1 MDKMK
6 NSGMSE
12 TMQTLTR
19 KSACVMLS
27 LLLLLSAVL
36 PVKAAAETA
45 SAKVVRVGSFED
57 TFNYVNEK
65 GARKGYGYE
74 LLETL
79 SGYTGWQFEYV
90 TCDWSD
96 CFEKLKNGEVDIIG
110 GISYTED
117 RTQEML
123 FSDESMGVEKYYLYA
138 DLSRADISASDFK
151 TLNGKKIG
159 VLMGTEPEVMLAEWE
174 EKYGL
179 KTEHVN
185 ISNNE
190 DVKQKLANHEIDCF
204 VSLEESFW
212 AERGISTIT
221 RVGESGIY
229 YAINKNRPDIKEEL
243 DDAMRALDEAV
254 PFYTADL
261 YKRYFSMDYTPILTG
276 EEKAWL
282 RKHGAIRMGFLASD
296 SGVSTYDPATGEFTG
311 VITDYI
317 QFAADCLGNQELEF
331 QLVGYDSKEA
341 ELDALKSGEIDM
353 IFHCDQN
360 PNLAE
365 EYHFAC
371 TNTTW
376 TSNLMAVTNKQH
388 FNENNVNRIVVPQ
401 NKLSLKKYLA
411 FYYPQ
416 WEIVDCDTQ
425 EDAARLVKD
434 GQADCFVTGISSEN
448 KYSKKYS
455 FYSVPLVNP
464 VRSCFAVNS
473 GNRSLL
479 SILNKTIKA
488 MPVNMLAG
496 ALAMY
501 KSSARKVTLSDFI
514 RDNFFKVMLISS
526 IAVAVVLLTIL
537 MLLQKA
543 RKAEAAARKAASDTQ
558 ELNAKLQVAVE
569 KAESANRAKSTF
581 LSNMSHDIRTPM
593 NAIIGFTTL
602 ALSNIDDT
610 DRVKDYLGKTLASSN
625 HLLSLINDVLD
636 MSRIE
641 SGKIHLEEVEVNLS
655 DVLHDLKTIVSGQI
669 YAKQLELYMDAM
681 DVTDEDVYCDKT
693 RLNQILL
700 NLLSNAIKFTP
711 AGGTV
716 SVRVRQL
723 AGKVRGC
730 GQYEFRIKDNGIG
743 MSQEFAQKIFE
754 PFERERTSTVSRIQG
769 TGLGMAITK
778 NIVDMMGGTI
788 EVQTAQGKGTEFTV
802 CVPMRAQ
809 TEQRP
814 VEKITELEGLKALV
828 VDDDFNTC
836 DSVTK
841 MLVKVGMRAEWTLS
855 GKEAVLRARQSIEM
869 SDVYH
874 AYIIDWRL
882 PDMNGIEVT
891 RQIRSLHDDTPIIIL
906 TAYDWSD
913 IEVEAKAAGVTAF
926 CAKPM
931 FMSDLRETLMS
942 ALGQKP
948 ADAVQR
954 LLPEKNADFKGKHI
968 LLVEDNELNREI
980 AQEILR
986 EYGFLVDSA
995 ENGAV
1000 AVEKVSTTAPGSYD
1014 LVLMDVQMPIMDGYT
1029 ATRKIRARRPK
1040 PLKSLRRHH
1049 GAGGRLGTQRRRV
1062 GHHPPLQTLRKAQL
1076 QPCGGRR
1083 QPHEAHE
1090 HCHEAAVL
1098 SAVPAGLY

>member
-79 SGYTGWQFEYV
+79 SGYAGWQFEYV

-96 CFEKLKNGEVDIIG
+96 CFEKLKNGEIDIIG

-123 FSDESMGVEKYYLYA
+123 FSDEPMGVEKYYLYA

-296 SGVSTYDPATGEFTG
+296 SGVSTFDPATGEFTG

-388 FNENNVNRIVVPQ
+388 FNENNVNRIAVPQ

-514 RDNFFKVMLISS
+514 KDNFFKVMLISS

-754 PFERERTSTVSRIQG
+754 PFERERTSTVSGIQG

-931 FMSDLRETLMS
+931 FMSDLRETLMN
-942 ALGQKP
+942 AIGQTQT
-948 ADAVQR
+948 DAAQE
-954 LLPEKNADFKGKHI
+954 LLPEKNTNFKGRHI

-980 AQEILR
+980 AQEILC
-986 EYGFLVDSA
+986 EYGFRVDTA

-1000 AVEKVSTTAPGSYD
+1000 AVEKVSTAAPGSYD
-1014 LVLMDVQMPIMDGYT
+1014 LVLMDVQMPVMDGYT
-1029 ATRKIRARRPK
+1029 ATRKIRALDDPARAKLPILAMTANAFDEDRRNAMESGMNGFLSK
-1040 PLKSLRRHH
+1040 PIVIGDLVQELHKIL
-1049 GAGGRLGTQRRRV
+1049 
-1062 GHHPPLQTLRKAQL
+1062 
-1076 QPCGGRR
+1076 
-1083 QPHEAHE
+1083 
-1090 HCHEAAVL
+1090 
-1098 SAVPAGLY
+1098 

>member
-45 SAKVVRVGSFED
+45 PAKVVRVGSFED

-90 TCDWSD
+90 TCDWSN
-96 CFEKLKNGEVDIIG
+96 CFEKLKNGEIDIMG

-117 RTQEML
+117 RTEEML
-123 FSDESMGVEKYYLYA
+123 FSNEPMGEEKYYLYA

-159 VLMGTEPEVMLAEWE
+159 VLMGTEPEVMLTEWE

-179 KTEHVN
+179 ETEHVN

-282 RKHGAIRMGFLASD
+282 KEHGAIKMGFLTSD
-296 SGVSTYDPATGEFTG
+296 SGVSTFDPATGEFTG

-353 IFHCDQN
+353 IFHFDQS

-388 FNENNVNRIVVPQ
+388 FNENNVNRIAVPQ

-425 EDAARLVKD
+425 EDAAKLVKD
-434 GQADCFVTGISSEN
+434 GQADCFVTWISSEN

-455 FYSVPLVNP
+455 FYSVPLLNP
-464 VRSCFAVNS
+464 VKSCFAVNS

-514 RDNFFKVMLISS
+514 KDNFFMALLVSS
-526 IAVAVVLLTIL
+526 IAVAAILLTIL
-537 MLLQKA
+537 KLLRKA
-543 RKAEAAARKAASDTQ
+543 RKAEAAARKAANDTQ
-558 ELNAKLQVAVE
+558 KLNAKLQVAVE
-569 KAESANRAKSTF
+569 NAESANHAKSTF
-581 LSNMSHDIRTPM
+581 LFNMSHDIRTPM
-593 NAIIGFTTL
+593 NAIIGY
-602 ALSNIDDT
+602 AD
-610 DRVKDYLGKTLASSN
+610 LASR
-625 HLLSLINDVLD
+625 HLDDPAKLKNYMENIQVCGQNLLMLLNNVLD
-636 MSRIE
+636 LARIE
-641 SGKIHLEEVEVNLS
+641 NDKTEMEYSVS
-655 DVLHDLKTIVSGQI
+655 DIEKDFRNCVAMFRNQADSKGQTLTVTTQLQYPYI
-669 YAKQLELYMDAM
+669 YADIPHLTEIC
-681 DVTDEDVYCDKT
+681 T
-693 RLNQILL
+693 
-700 NLLSNAIKFTP
+700 NLVSNAVKYTG
-711 AGGTV
+711 AGGTIRCNV
-716 SVRVRQL
+716 TQKP
-723 AGKVRGC
+723 GKKEGWCDTVVTVA
-730 GQYEFRIKDNGIG
+730 DNGIG
-743 MSQEFAQKIFE
+743 MSQEFQKHIFE
-754 PFERERTSTVSRIQG
+754 PFERERTSTVSKVEGSGIG
-769 TGLGMAITK
+769 MGIVKKLVGL
-778 NIVDMMGGTI
+778 MGGT
-788 EVQTAQGKGTEFTV
+788 
-802 CVPMRAQ
+802 
-809 TEQRP
+809 
-814 VEKITELEGLKALV
+814 
-828 VDDDFNTC
+828 
-836 DSVTK
+836 
-841 MLVKVGMRAEWTLS
+841 
-855 GKEAVLRARQSIEM
+855 
-869 SDVYH
+869 
-874 AYIIDWRL
+874 
-882 PDMNGIEVT
+882 
-891 RQIRSLHDDTPIIIL
+891 
-906 TAYDWSD
+906 
-913 IEVEAKAAGVTAF
+913 
-926 CAKPM
+926 
-931 FMSDLRETLMS
+931 
-942 ALGQKP
+942 
-948 ADAVQR
+948 
-954 LLPEKNADFKGKHI
+954 
-968 LLVEDNELNREI
+968 
-980 AQEILR
+980 
-986 EYGFLVDSA
+986 
-995 ENGAV
+995 V
-1000 AVEKVSTTAPGSYD
+1000 AVESKIGVGSKFTVTIPCRIASEDETQAKRETNPSDQKCLCGTRILLTEDND
-1014 LVLMDVQMPIMDGYT
+1014 LNAEIAVELLQEEGCTVDRAKDGVECVDMLEKAANGTYQLILMDIQMPVMNGYD
-1029 ATRKIRARRPK
+1029 AARKIRGLDDPQKANIPIIAMTANAFTEDRQVALDAGMNDHIAK
-1040 PLKSLRRHH
+1040 PINMNVL
-1049 GAGGRLGTQRRRV
+1049 V
-1062 GHHPPLQTLRKAQL
+1062 PTLRKYL
-1076 QPCGGRR
+1076 
-1083 QPHEAHE
+1083 
-1090 HCHEAAVL
+1090 
-1098 SAVPAGLY
+1098 

>member
-96 CFEKLKNGEVDIIG
+96 CFEKLKNGEIDIIG

-123 FSDESMGVEKYYLYA
+123 FSDEPMGVEKYYLYA
-138 DLSRADISASDFK
+138 DLLRADISASDFK

-243 DDAMRALDEAV
+243 DDAMHALDEAV

-296 SGVSTYDPATGEFTG
+296 SGVSTFDPATGEFTG

-388 FNENNVNRIVVPQ
+388 FNENNVNRIAVPQ

-514 RDNFFKVMLISS
+514 KDNFFKVMLISS

-778 NIVDMMGGTI
+778 NIVDIMGGTI

-814 VEKITELEGLKALV
+814 MEKITELEGLKALV

-855 GKEAVLRARQSIEM
+855 GKEAVLRARQALEM

-926 CAKPM
+926 CSKPM

-942 ALGQKP
+942 ALGQKS
-948 ADAVQR
+948 ADAVQG

-1000 AVEKVSTTAPGSYD
+1000 AVEKVSTAAPGSYD

-1029 ATRKIRARRPK
+1029 ATRKIRALDDPARAKLPILAMTANAFDEDRRNALESGMNGFLSK
-1040 PLKSLRRHH
+1040 PIVIDDLV
-1049 GAGGRLGTQRRRV
+1049 QE
-1062 GHHPPLQTLRKAQL
+1062 LRKIL
-1076 QPCGGRR
+1076 
-1083 QPHEAHE
+1083 
-1090 HCHEAAVL
+1090 
-1098 SAVPAGLY
+1098 

>member
-74 LLETL
+74 LLQTL

-96 CFEKLKNGEVDIIG
+96 CFEKLKNGEIDIIG

-123 FSDESMGVEKYYLYA
+123 FSDEPMGVEKYYLYA

-296 SGVSTYDPATGEFTG
+296 SGVSTFDPATGEFTG

-388 FNENNVNRIVVPQ
+388 FNENNVNRIAVPQ

-425 EDAARLVKD
+425 EDAARLVET
-434 GQADCFVTGISSEN
+434 GQADCFVTGISSEEN
-448 KYSKKYS
+448 YSKKYG
-455 FYSVPLVNP
+455 FYSVPLLNP

-514 RDNFFKVMLISS
+514 KDNFFKVMLISS

-723 AGKVRGC
+723 AGKVHGC

-788 EVQTAQGKGTEFTV
+788 EVQTAQGKGTEFIIR
-802 CVPMRAQ
+802 VPLRVQA
-809 TEQRP
+809 EHRP

-1000 AVEKVSTTAPGSYD
+1000 AVEKVSTAAPGSYD

-1029 ATRKIRARRPK
+1029 ATRKIRALDDPARAKLPILAMTANAFDEDRRNALESGMNGFLSK
-1040 PLKSLRRHH
+1040 PIVIDDLVQELHKIL
-1049 GAGGRLGTQRRRV
+1049 
-1062 GHHPPLQTLRKAQL
+1062 
-1076 QPCGGRR
+1076 
-1083 QPHEAHE
+1083 
-1090 HCHEAAVL
+1090 
-1098 SAVPAGLY
+1098 

>member
-1 MDKMK
+1 
-6 NSGMSE
+6 
-12 TMQTLTR
+12 MQTLTR

-96 CFEKLKNGEVDIIG
+96 CFEKLKNGEIDIIG

-123 FSDESMGVEKYYLYA
+123 FSDEPMGVEKYYLYA

-159 VLMGTEPEVMLAEWE
+159 VLMGTEPEVMLTEWE

-179 KTEHVN
+179 ETEHVN

-296 SGVSTYDPATGEFTG
+296 SGVSTFDPATGEFTG

-388 FNENNVNRIVVPQ
+388 FNENNVNRIAVPQ

-514 RDNFFKVMLISS
+514 KDNFFKVMLISS

-669 YAKQLELYMDAM
+669 YAKQLELYMDVM

-723 AGKVRGC
+723 AGQVRGC

-743 MSQEFAQKIFE
+743 MSPEFAKKIFE

-855 GKEAVLRARQSIEM
+855 GKEAVLRARQALEM

-1000 AVEKVSTTAPGSYD
+1000 AVEKVSTAAPGSYD
-1014 LVLMDVQMPIMDGYT
+1014 LLLMDVQMPIMDGYT
-1029 ATRKIRARRPK
+1029 ATRKIRALDDPARAKLPILAMTANAFDEDRRNALESGMNGFLSK
-1040 PLKSLRRHH
+1040 PIVIDDLVQELHKIL
-1049 GAGGRLGTQRRRV
+1049 
-1062 GHHPPLQTLRKAQL
+1062 
-1076 QPCGGRR
+1076 
-1083 QPHEAHE
+1083 
-1090 HCHEAAVL
+1090 
-1098 SAVPAGLY
+1098 

>member
-1 MDKMK
+1 
-6 NSGMSE
+6 
-12 TMQTLTR
+12 MQTLTR

-79 SGYTGWQFEYV
+79 SGYAGWQFEYV

-96 CFEKLKNGEVDIIG
+96 CFEKLKNGEIDIIG

-123 FSDESMGVEKYYLYA
+123 FSDEPMGVEKYYLYA

-159 VLMGTEPEVMLAEWE
+159 VLMGTEPEVMLTEWE

-185 ISNNE
+185 VSNNE

-296 SGVSTYDPATGEFTG
+296 SGVSTFDPATGEFTG

-341 ELDALKSGEIDM
+341 ELDALRSGEIDM
-353 IFHCDQN
+353 IFHFDQN

-365 EYHFAC
+365 EYHFAR

-376 TSNLMAVTNKQH
+376 ITNLMAVTNKQY
-388 FNENNVNRIVVPQ
+388 FNENNVNRIAVPQ

-425 EDAARLVKD
+425 EDAAKLVKD

-514 RDNFFKVMLISS
+514 KDNFFMVMLISS

-602 ALSNIDDT
+602 ALSNINDT
-610 DRVKDYLGKTLASSN
+610 ERVKDYLGKTLASSN

-669 YAKQLELYMDAM
+669 FAKQLELYMDVM

-754 PFERERTSTVSRIQG
+754 PFERERTSTVSGIQG

-1000 AVEKVSTTAPGSYD
+1000 AVEKVSTAAPGSYD

-1029 ATRKIRARRPK
+1029 ATRKIRALDDPARAKLPILAMTANAFDEDRRNALESGMNGFLSK
-1040 PLKSLRRHH
+1040 PIVIDDLV
-1049 GAGGRLGTQRRRV
+1049 QE
-1062 GHHPPLQTLRKAQL
+1062 LRKIL
-1076 QPCGGRR
+1076 
-1083 QPHEAHE
+1083 
-1090 HCHEAAVL
+1090 
-1098 SAVPAGLY
+1098 

>member
-1 MDKMK
+1 
-6 NSGMSE
+6 
-12 TMQTLTR
+12 MQTLTR

-96 CFEKLKNGEVDIIG
+96 CFEKLKNGEIDIIG

-123 FSDESMGVEKYYLYA
+123 FSDEPMGVEKYYLYA
-138 DLSRADISASDFK
+138 DLARADISASDFK

-296 SGVSTYDPATGEFTG
+296 SGVSTFDPATGEFTG

-388 FNENNVNRIVVPQ
+388 FNENNVNRIAVPQ

-425 EDAARLVKD
+425 EDAAKLVKD

-514 RDNFFKVMLISS
+514 KDNFFKVMLISS

-602 ALSNIDDT
+602 ALSNINDT
-610 DRVKDYLGKTLASSN
+610 ERVKDYLGKTLASSN

-669 YAKQLELYMDAM
+669 YAKQLELYMDVM

-723 AGKVRGC
+723 AGKVHGC

-926 CAKPM
+926 CSKPM

-980 AQEILR
+980 AQEILQ

-1000 AVEKVSTTAPGSYD
+1000 AVEKVSTAAPGSYD

-1029 ATRKIRARRPK
+1029 ATRKIRALDDPARAKLPILAMTANAFDEDRRNALESGMNGFLSK
-1040 PLKSLRRHH
+1040 PIVIGDLVQELHKIL
-1049 GAGGRLGTQRRRV
+1049 
-1062 GHHPPLQTLRKAQL
+1062 
-1076 QPCGGRR
+1076 
-1083 QPHEAHE
+1083 
-1090 HCHEAAVL
+1090 
-1098 SAVPAGLY
+1098 

>member
-1 MDKMK
+1 
-6 NSGMSE
+6 
-12 TMQTLTR
+12 MQTLTR

-79 SGYTGWQFEYV
+79 SGYAGWQFEYV

-96 CFEKLKNGEVDIIG
+96 CFEKLKNGEIDIIG

-123 FSDESMGVEKYYLYA
+123 FSDEPMGVEKYYLYA

-229 YAINKNRPDIKEEL
+229 YAINKNWPDIKEEL

-296 SGVSTYDPATGEFTG
+296 SGVSTFDPATGEFTG

-388 FNENNVNRIVVPQ
+388 FNENNVNRIAVPQ

-514 RDNFFKVMLISS
+514 KDNFFKVMLISS

-723 AGKVRGC
+723 AGKVHGC

-1000 AVEKVSTTAPGSYD
+1000 AVEKVSTAAPGSYD
-1014 LVLMDVQMPIMDGYT
+1014 LLLMDVQMPIMDGYT
-1029 ATRKIRARRPK
+1029 ATRKIRALDDPARAKLPIIAMTANAFDEDRRNALESGMNGFLSK
-1040 PLKSLRRHH
+1040 PIVIDDLVQELHKIL
-1049 GAGGRLGTQRRRV
+1049 
-1062 GHHPPLQTLRKAQL
+1062 
-1076 QPCGGRR
+1076 
-1083 QPHEAHE
+1083 
-1090 HCHEAAVL
+1090 
-1098 SAVPAGLY
+1098 

>member
-79 SGYTGWQFEYV
+79 SGYAGWQFEYV

-96 CFEKLKNGEVDIIG
+96 CFEKLKNGEIDIIG

-123 FSDESMGVEKYYLYA
+123 FSDEPMGVEKYYLYA

-296 SGVSTYDPATGEFTG
+296 SGVSTFDPATGEFTG

-388 FNENNVNRIVVPQ
+388 FNENNVNRIAVPQ

-514 RDNFFKVMLISS
+514 KDNFFKVMLISS

-569 KAESANRAKSTF
+569 KAETANRAKSTF

-669 YAKQLELYMDAM
+669 YAKQLELYMDVM

-723 AGKVRGC
+723 AGKVHGC

-855 GKEAVLRARQSIEM
+855 GKEAVLRARQALEM

-1000 AVEKVSTTAPGSYD
+1000 AVEKVSTAASGSYD

-1029 ATRKIRARRPK
+1029 ATRKIRALDDPARAKLPILAMTANAFDEDRRNALESGMNGFLSK
-1040 PLKSLRRHH
+1040 PIVIDDLVQELHKIL
-1049 GAGGRLGTQRRRV
+1049 
-1062 GHHPPLQTLRKAQL
+1062 
-1076 QPCGGRR
+1076 
-1083 QPHEAHE
+1083 
-1090 HCHEAAVL
+1090 
-1098 SAVPAGLY
+1098 

>member
-1 MDKMK
+1 
-6 NSGMSE
+6 
-12 TMQTLTR
+12 MQTLTR

-96 CFEKLKNGEVDIIG
+96 CFEKLKNGEIDIIG

-123 FSDESMGVEKYYLYA
+123 FSDEPMGVEKYYLYA

-296 SGVSTYDPATGEFTG
+296 SGVSTFDPATGEFTG

-388 FNENNVNRIVVPQ
+388 FNENNVNRIAVPQ

-514 RDNFFKVMLISS
+514 KDNFFKVMLISS
-526 IAVAVVLLTIL
+526 IAVAVVLLTVL

-641 SGKIHLEEVEVNLS
+641 SG
-655 DVLHDLKTIVSGQI
+655 QI

-754 PFERERTSTVSRIQG
+754 PFERERTSTVSGIQG

-926 CAKPM
+926 CSKPM

-942 ALGQKP
+942 ALGQKS
-948 ADAVQR
+948 ADAVQG

-968 LLVEDNELNREI
+968 LLVEDNALNREI

-1000 AVEKVSTTAPGSYD
+1000 AVEKVSTAAPGSYD

-1029 ATRKIRARRPK
+1029 ATRKIRALDDPARAKLPILAMTANAFDEDRRNALESGMNGFLSK
-1040 PLKSLRRHH
+1040 PIVIDDLMQELHKIL
-1049 GAGGRLGTQRRRV
+1049 
-1062 GHHPPLQTLRKAQL
+1062 
-1076 QPCGGRR
+1076 
-1083 QPHEAHE
+1083 
-1090 HCHEAAVL
+1090 
-1098 SAVPAGLY
+1098 

>member
-1 MDKMK
+1 MGKMK
-6 NSGMSE
+6 NFGTSE
-12 TMQTLTR
+12 TMQTLMR
-19 KSACVMLS
+19 KSVCALLS
-27 LLLLLSAVL
+27 LLLLLSVVL

-45 SAKVVRVGSFED
+45 PVKVVRVGSFED

-74 LLETL
+74 LLQTL

-96 CFEKLKNGEVDIIG
+96 CFEKLENGEIDIMG

-117 RTQEML
+117 RAEEML
-123 FSDESMGVEKYYLYA
+123 FSDEPMGEEKYYLYA
-138 DLSRADISASDFK
+138 DLSRADISASDYK

-159 VLMGTEPEVMLAEWE
+159 VLMGTEPEVMLTEWE
-174 EKYGL
+174 EKYDL
-179 KTEHVN
+179 KTQHVN

-190 DVKQKLANHEIDCF
+190 DVKQKLADHEIDCF

-229 YAINKNRPDIKEEL
+229 YAINKNRPDLKEEL

-282 RKHGAIRMGFLASD
+282 KEHGAIKMGFLTSD
-296 SGVSTYDPATGEFTG
+296 SGVSTFDPATGEFTG

-353 IFHCDQN
+353 IFHFDQS

-388 FNENNVNRIVVPQ
+388 FNENNVNRIAVPQ

-425 EDAARLVKD
+425 EDAAKLVKD

-455 FYSVPLVNP
+455 FYSVPLLNP
-464 VRSCFAVNS
+464 VKSCFAVNS

-514 RDNFFKVMLISS
+514 KDNFFMALLVSS
-526 IAVAVVLLTIL
+526 IAVAAILLTIL
-537 MLLQKA
+537 KLLRKA

-569 KAESANRAKSTF
+569 KAESANHAKSTF
-581 LSNMSHDIRTPM
+581 LFNMSHDIRTPM
-593 NAIIGFTTL
+593 NAIIGY
-602 ALSNIDDT
+602 AD
-610 DRVKDYLGKTLASSN
+610 LASR
-625 HLLSLINDVLD
+625 HLDDPAKLKNYMENIQVCGQNLLMLLNNVLD
-636 MSRIE
+636 LARIE
-641 SGKIHLEEVEVNLS
+641 NDKTEMEYSVS
-655 DVLHDLKTIVSGQI
+655 DIEKDFRNCVAMFRNQADSKGQTLTVTTQLQYPYI
-669 YAKQLELYMDAM
+669 YADIPHLTEIC
-681 DVTDEDVYCDKT
+681 T
-693 RLNQILL
+693 
-700 NLLSNAIKFTP
+700 NLVSNAVKYTG
-711 AGGTV
+711 AGGTIRCNV
-716 SVRVRQL
+716 TQKP
-723 AGKVRGC
+723 GKKEGWCDTVVTVA
-730 GQYEFRIKDNGIG
+730 DNGIG
-743 MSQEFAQKIFE
+743 MSQEFQKHIFE
-754 PFERERTSTVSRIQG
+754 PFERERTSTVSKVEGSGIG
-769 TGLGMAITK
+769 MGIVKKLVGL
-778 NIVDMMGGTI
+778 MGGTV
-788 EVQTAQGKGTEFTV
+788 EVESRIGVGSTFTV
-802 CVPMRAQ
+802 TIPCRIASEDETQAKRETNPSDQKCLCGTRILL
-809 TEQRP
+809 TEDNDLNA
-814 VEKITELEGLKALV
+814 EIATELLQEEGCTVDRAKDGVECVDMLEKAANGTYQLILMDIQMPV
-828 VDDDFNTC
+828 
-836 DSVTK
+836 
-841 MLVKVGMRAEWTLS
+841 
-855 GKEAVLRARQSIEM
+855 
-869 SDVYH
+869 
-874 AYIIDWRL
+874 
-882 PDMNGIEVT
+882 MNG
-891 RQIRSLHDDTPIIIL
+891 
-906 TAYDWSD
+906 YD
-913 IEVEAKAAGVTAF
+913 AA
-926 CAKPM
+926 
-931 FMSDLRETLMS
+931 
-942 ALGQKP
+942 
-948 ADAVQR
+948 
-954 LLPEKNADFKGKHI
+954 
-968 LLVEDNELNREI
+968 
-980 AQEILR
+980 
-986 EYGFLVDSA
+986 
-995 ENGAV
+995 
-1000 AVEKVSTTAPGSYD
+1000 
-1014 LVLMDVQMPIMDGYT
+1014 
-1029 ATRKIRARRPK
+1029 RKIRGLDDPPKSKYPHHRYDGKCLYRR
-1040 PLKSLRRHH
+1040 
-1049 GAGGRLGTQRRRV
+1049 
-1062 GHHPPLQTLRKAQL
+1062 
-1076 QPCGGRR
+1076 
-1083 QPHEAHE
+1083 
-1090 HCHEAAVL
+1090 
-1098 SAVPAGLY
+1098 

>member
-1 MDKMK
+1 
-6 NSGMSE
+6 
-12 TMQTLTR
+12 MQTLTR

-74 LLETL
+74 LLQTL

-96 CFEKLKNGEVDIIG
+96 CFEKLKNGEIDIIG

-123 FSDESMGVEKYYLYA
+123 FSDEPMGVEKYYLYA

-296 SGVSTYDPATGEFTG
+296 SGVSTFDPATGEFTG

-388 FNENNVNRIVVPQ
+388 FNENNVNRIAVPQ

-514 RDNFFKVMLISS
+514 KDNFFKVMLISS

-723 AGKVRGC
+723 AGKVHGC

-788 EVQTAQGKGTEFTV
+788 EVQTAQGKGSEFIIR
-802 CVPMRAQ
+802 VPLRVQA
-809 TEQRP
+809 EHRP

-1000 AVEKVSTTAPGSYD
+1000 AVEKVSTAAPGSYD

-1029 ATRKIRARRPK
+1029 ATRKIRALDDPARAKLPILAMTANAFDEDRRNALESGMNGFLSK
-1040 PLKSLRRHH
+1040 PIVIDDLVQELHKIL
-1049 GAGGRLGTQRRRV
+1049 
-1062 GHHPPLQTLRKAQL
+1062 
-1076 QPCGGRR
+1076 
-1083 QPHEAHE
+1083 
-1090 HCHEAAVL
+1090 
-1098 SAVPAGLY
+1098 

>member
-96 CFEKLKNGEVDIIG
+96 CFEKLKNGEIDIIG

-123 FSDESMGVEKYYLYA
+123 FSDEPMGVEKYYLYA

-296 SGVSTYDPATGEFTG
+296 SGVSTFDPATGEFTG

-388 FNENNVNRIVVPQ
+388 FNENNVNRIAVPQ

-514 RDNFFKVMLISS
+514 KDNFFKVMLISS

-569 KAESANRAKSTF
+569 KAESANCAKSTF

-593 NAIIGFTTL
+593 NAIVGLTAIAG
-602 ALSNIDDT
+602 ANIESQ
-610 DRVKDYLGKTLASSN
+610 DRVIECLSKITKSSR
-625 HLLSLINDVLD
+625 HLLGLINEVLD
-636 MSRIE
+636 MARIE
-641 SGKIHLEEVEVNLS
+641 SGKMTLAQEDFNLPDLVDNLITLTKPVIDEHKHNLDIHINHIEHESVCGDSLRIQQVFVNL
-655 DVLHDLKTIVSGQI
+655 
-669 YAKQLELYMDAM
+669 M
-681 DVTDEDVYCDKT
+681 
-693 RLNQILL
+693 
-700 NLLSNAIKFTP
+700 SNAVKYTP
-711 AGGTV
+711 DGGNITF
-716 SVRVRQL
+716 SIEEKPNGFSEL
-723 AGKVRGC
+723 GC
-730 GQYEFRIKDNGIG
+730 YEFTIEDNGIG
-743 MSQEFAQKIFE
+743 MSPEFQKIMFD
-754 PFERERTSTVSRIQG
+754 PFSRADDHRTTRVQG
-769 TGLGMAITK
+769 TGLGMAISR
-778 NIVDMMGGTI
+778 NIVNLMNGNIKVESTLH
-788 EVQTAQGKGTEFTV
+788 KGT
-802 CVPMRAQ
+802 
-809 TEQRP
+809 
-814 VEKITELEGLKALV
+814 KITVTIYLELQEKEKEQDRNLMNLPVLV
-828 VDDDFNTC
+828 VDDDKTC
-836 DSVTK
+836 CESTVATLK
-841 MLVKVGMRAEWTLS
+841 EIGITGEWVLS
-855 GKEAVLRARQSIEM
+855 GREAVERCYAHHELKNDYFAVIL
-869 SDVYH
+869 
-874 AYIIDWRL
+874 DWKM
-882 PDMNGIEVT
+882 PDMDGIET
-891 RQIRSLHDDTPIIIL
+891 ARQIRKRIGKEITIIVLTSYEFSEIEEEAKTAGVDAFIAKPLFRSRL
-906 TAYDWSD
+906 TATLRQFTSGRKEKTARNYLDELS
-913 IEVEAKAAGVTAF
+913 EADYT
-926 CAKPM
+926 
-931 FMSDLRETLMS
+931 
-942 ALGQKP
+942 
-948 ADAVQR
+948 
-954 LLPEKNADFKGKHI
+954 GKRI

-980 AQEILR
+980 AVEILQMTGA
-986 EYGFLVDSA
+986 EVETA
-995 ENGAV
+995 ENGKI
-1000 AVEKVSTTAPGSYD
+1000 AVEKVEASPKGLYD
-1014 LVLMDVQMPIMDGYT
+1014 LIFMDIQMPVMNGYEATAAIRSLPGEQGKLPIVAMTANAFAEDVQLAKNTGMNGHI
-1029 ATRKIRARRPK
+1029 AK
-1040 PLKSLRRHH
+1040 PLDMNKLND
-1049 GAGGRLGTQRRRV
+1049 
-1062 GHHPPLQTLRKAQL
+1062 
-1076 QPCGGRR
+1076 
-1083 QPHEAHE
+1083 
-1090 HCHEAAVL
+1090 VL
-1098 SAVPAGLY
+1098 ENWL

>member
-96 CFEKLKNGEVDIIG
+96 CFEKLKNGEIDIIG

-123 FSDESMGVEKYYLYA
+123 FSDEPMGVEKYYLYA

-296 SGVSTYDPATGEFTG
+296 SGVSTFDPATGEFTG

-388 FNENNVNRIVVPQ
+388 FNENNVNRIAVPQ

-514 RDNFFKVMLISS
+514 KDNFFKVMLISS

-669 YAKQLELYMDAM
+669 YAKQLELYMDVM

-1000 AVEKVSTTAPGSYD
+1000 AVEKVSTAAPGSYD

-1029 ATRKIRARRPK
+1029 ATRKIRALDDPARAKIPILAMTANAFDEDRRNALESGMNGFLSK
-1040 PLKSLRRHH
+1040 PIVIDDLVQELHKIL
-1049 GAGGRLGTQRRRV
+1049 
-1062 GHHPPLQTLRKAQL
+1062 
-1076 QPCGGRR
+1076 
-1083 QPHEAHE
+1083 
-1090 HCHEAAVL
+1090 
-1098 SAVPAGLY
+1098 

>member
-96 CFEKLKNGEVDIIG
+96 CFEKLKNGEIDIIG

-123 FSDESMGVEKYYLYA
+123 FSDEPMGVEKYYLYA

-296 SGVSTYDPATGEFTG
+296 SGVSTFDPATGEFTG

-388 FNENNVNRIVVPQ
+388 FNENNVNRIAVPQ

-425 EDAARLVKD
+425 EDAAKLVKD

-514 RDNFFKVMLISS
+514 KDNFFKVMLISS

-569 KAESANRAKSTF
+569 KAETANRAKSTF

-602 ALSNIDDT
+602 AISNIDDK
-610 DRVKDYLGKTLASSN
+610 DRVKDYLTKTLASSN

-669 YAKQLELYMDAM
+669 YAKQLELYMDVM

-723 AGKVRGC
+723 AGKVHGC

-926 CAKPM
+926 CSKPM

-980 AQEILR
+980 AQEILQ

-1000 AVEKVSTTAPGSYD
+1000 AVEKVSTAAPGSYD

-1029 ATRKIRARRPK
+1029 ATRKIRALDDPARAKLPILAMTANAFDEDRRNALESGMNGFLSK
-1040 PLKSLRRHH
+1040 PIVIGDLVQELHKIL
-1049 GAGGRLGTQRRRV
+1049 
-1062 GHHPPLQTLRKAQL
+1062 
-1076 QPCGGRR
+1076 
-1083 QPHEAHE
+1083 
-1090 HCHEAAVL
+1090 
-1098 SAVPAGLY
+1098 

>member
-96 CFEKLKNGEVDIIG
+96 CFEKLKNGEIDIIG

-123 FSDESMGVEKYYLYA
+123 FSDEPMGVEKYYLYA

-296 SGVSTYDPATGEFTG
+296 SGVSTFDPATGEFTG

-388 FNENNVNRIVVPQ
+388 FNENNVNRIAVPQ

-473 GNRSLL
+473 GNCRLL

-514 RDNFFKVMLISS
+514 KDNFFKVMLISS

-669 YAKQLELYMDAM
+669 FAKQLELYMDVM

-841 MLVKVGMRAEWTLS
+841 MLVKVGIRAEWTLS
-855 GKEAVLRARQSIEM
+855 GKEAVLRARQALEM

-926 CAKPM
+926 CSKPM

-942 ALGQKP
+942 ALGQKS
-948 ADAVQR
+948 ADAVQG

-1000 AVEKVSTTAPGSYD
+1000 AVEKVSTAAPGSYD

-1029 ATRKIRARRPK
+1029 ATRKIRALDDPARAKLPILAMTANAFDEDRRNALESGMNGFLSK
-1040 PLKSLRRHH
+1040 PIVIDDLV
-1049 GAGGRLGTQRRRV
+1049 QE
-1062 GHHPPLQTLRKAQL
+1062 LRKIL
-1076 QPCGGRR
+1076 
-1083 QPHEAHE
+1083 
-1090 HCHEAAVL
+1090 
-1098 SAVPAGLY
+1098 